1 MKSEPDVEPTGV
13 SEEDLGFL
21 QNMNLTSL
29 VREFEME
36 AAAAS
41 SGEGGAQH
49 LGKDYHDILI
59 PKFKQ
64 SLPLYVEFSKFRP
77 YTVSEDEYGPLT
89 R

>member
-1 MKSEPDVEPTGV
+1 MKSEPDVEPAGV

-49 LGKDYHDILI
+49 LGKDYFYSIWMQMKNCLVYSGLQRNSS
-59 PKFKQ
+59 F
-64 SLPLYVEFSKFRP
+64 
-77 YTVSEDEYGPLT
+77 
-89 R
+89 

>member
-1 MKSEPDVEPTGV
+1 MHDIINDTNAEMKSEPDVEPTGV

-49 LGKDYHDILI
+49 LGKDYHDIWI

-64 SLPLYVEFSKFRP
+64 SQIYAWFSKFRP
-77 YTVSEDEYGPLT
+77 HG
-89 R
+89 